1 LQCPKPNTIAM
12 TTAIIITVCILV
24 LLAYLFDITASRT
37 RVPSVI
43 LLLATGWLV
52 RQGAERF
59 SIQLPDLSPI
69 LPVIGTIGL
78 ILIVLEG
85 SLELELNR
93 SKGPLIRK
101 SFILALIPL
110 LVLAFGLSYVLQ
122 HYGEDR
128 FKDNL
133 VNAIPLCIISSAIAI
148 PTARSLVKTN
158 REVVV
163 YESSFSDILGVLFFN
178 FIALNAIINME
189 TVGIFLLQILLIV
202 LISFVSTIGLSF
214 LLNRIEHHIKYVPIV
229 MLVIL
234 IYAISKIYHLPG
246 LIFIMVFGLFLG
258 NLDELKHVKW
268 IARLRPDEL
277 DTQVRVFKDLIAEGT
292 FLVRISFFILFGF
305 LIDTNEL
312 LNPNTFLWSLGI
324 VAAIHLVRA
333 VQLLV
338 TGFPMLPLVFIAPRG
353 LISILLYL
361 SITPENRVHLVN
373 DSLLIQVVVLSA
385 LMMMLGMM
393 FSKRDR
399 SGQDNTVTNVNI

>member
-1 LQCPKPNTIAM
+1 M
-12 TTAIIITVCILV
+12 TTAIIISLCILV

-37 RVPSVI
+37 RIPSVI

-52 RQGAERF
+52 RQGAEKF
-59 SIQLPDLSPI
+59 SIYLPDLTPI
-69 LPVIGTIGL
+69 LPVLGTVGL

-93 SKGPLIRK
+93 SKGPMIRK

-122 HYGEDR
+122 YFGEDR

-133 VNAIPLCIISSAIAI
+133 VNAIPLCVISSAIAI

-178 FIALNAIINME
+178 FIALNAVINIQ
-189 TVGIFLLQILLIV
+189 TFGIFILQILLIV
-202 LISFVSTIGLSF
+202 LISFVSTLGLSF
-214 LLNRIEHHIKYVPIV
+214 LLNRIEHHIKFVPIV

-234 IYAISKIYHLPG
+234 VYAISKIYHLPG

-277 DTQVRVFKDLIAEGT
+277 DAQVRVFKDLIAEGT

-305 LIDTNEL
+305 LIDTHEL
-312 LNPNTFLWSLGI
+312 LNPNTLLWSVGI
-324 VAAIHLVRA
+324 VAAIHLVRSI
-333 VQLLV
+333 QLLI
-338 TGFPMLPLVFIAPRG
+338 TGLPMMPLVFIAPRG
-353 LISILLYL
+353 LISILLFL
-361 SITPENRVHLVN
+361 SIAPENRVPLVN

-385 LMMMLGMM
+385 LMMMLGMI
-393 FSKRDR
+393 FSKRDKAELK
-399 SGQDNTVTNVNI
+399 NIVHNSHV

>member
-1 LQCPKPNTIAM
+1 M
-12 TTAIIITVCILV
+12 

-37 RVPSVI
+37 RIPSVI

-52 RQGAERF
+52 RQGAEKF
-59 SIQLPDLSPI
+59 SVYLPDLSPL
-69 LPVIGTIGL
+69 LPVLGTVGL
-78 ILIVLEG
+78 IMIVLEG

-93 SKGPLIRK
+93 SKGPMIRK

-122 HYGEDR
+122 YFGEDR

-133 VNAIPLCIISSAIAI
+133 VNTIPLCVISSAIAI

-178 FIALNAIINME
+178 FIALNAVINIQ
-189 TVGIFLLQILLIV
+189 TFGIFILQILLIV

-214 LLNRIEHHIKYVPIV
+214 LLNRIEHHIKFVPIV

-277 DTQVRVFKDLIAEGT
+277 DAQVRVFKDLIAEGT

-305 LIDTNEL
+305 LIDTHEL
-312 LNPNTFLWSLGI
+312 QNPNTLLWSVGL
-324 VAAIHLVRA
+324 VAAIHVVRA
-333 VQLLV
+333 IQLLI
-338 TGFPMLPLVFIAPRG
+338 TGLPMMPLVFIAPRG
-353 LISILLYL
+353 LISILLFL
-361 SITPENRVHLVN
+361 SIAPENRVPLVN

-393 FSKRDR
+393 FSKRDK
-399 SGQDNTVTNVNI
+399 SDTENIVHNSHV

>member
-1 LQCPKPNTIAM
+1 M
-12 TTAIIITVCILV
+12 

-37 RVPSVI
+37 RIPSVI
-43 LLLATGWLV
+43 LLLATGWLA
-52 RQGAERF
+52 RQGAEKF
-59 SIQLPDLSPI
+59 SVHLPDLSPI
-69 LPVIGTIGL
+69 LPVLGTIGL

-122 HYGEDR
+122 YFGEDR

-133 VNAIPLCIISSAIAI
+133 VNAIPLCVISSAIAI

-178 FIALNAIINME
+178 FIALNAVINIQ
-189 TVGIFLLQILLIV
+189 TFGIFILQILLIV

-214 LLNRIEHHIKYVPIV
+214 LLNRIEHHIKFVPIV

-277 DTQVRVFKDLIAEGT
+277 DAQVHVFKDLIAEGT

-305 LIDTNEL
+305 LIDTQEL
-312 LNPNTFLWSLGI
+312 LNPNTFLWSVGI
-324 VAAIHLVRA
+324 VAAIHVVRA
-333 VQLLV
+333 IQLLI
-338 TGFPMLPLVFIAPRG
+338 TGLPMMPLVFIAPRG
-353 LISILLYL
+353 LISILLFL
-361 SITPENRVHLVN
+361 SIAPENRVPLVN
-373 DSLLIQVVVLSA
+373 DSLLIQVVVMSA

-393 FSKRDR
+393 FSKRDK
-399 SGQDNTVTNVNI
+399 SNLANVVHNSHV

>member
-1 LQCPKPNTIAM
+1 MA
-12 TTAIIITVCILV
+12 TAIIISLCILV

-37 RVPSVI
+37 RIPSVI

-52 RQGAERF
+52 RQGAEKF
-59 SIQLPDLSPI
+59 SVYLPDLSPI
-69 LPVIGTIGL
+69 LPVLGTVGL
-78 ILIVLEG
+78 IMIVLEG

-93 SKGPLIRK
+93 SKGPMIRK
-101 SFILALIPL
+101 SFMLARLTC

-122 HYGEDR
+122 YFGEDR

-133 VNAIPLCIISSAIAI
+133 VNTIPLCVISSAIAI

-178 FIALNAIINME
+178 FIALNAVINIQ
-189 TVGIFLLQILLIV
+189 TFGIFILQILLIV

-214 LLNRIEHHIKYVPIV
+214 LLNRIEHHIKFVPIV

-277 DTQVRVFKDLIAEGT
+277 DAQVRVFKDLIAEGT

-305 LIDTNEL
+305 LIDTHEL
-312 LNPNTFLWSLGI
+312 QNPNTLLWSVGI
-324 VAAIHLVRA
+324 VAAIHVVRA
-333 VQLLV
+333 IQLLI
-338 TGFPMLPLVFIAPRG
+338 TGLPMMPLVFIAPRG
-353 LISILLYL
+353 LISILLFL
-361 SITPENRVHLVN
+361 SIAPENRVPLVN

-393 FSKRDR
+393 FSKRDK
-399 SGQDNTVTNVNI
+399 SDTENIVHNSHV

>member
-1 LQCPKPNTIAM
+1 M
-12 TTAIIITVCILV
+12 TTAIIISLCILV

-37 RVPSVI
+37 RIPSVI

-52 RQGAERF
+52 RQGAEKF
-59 SIQLPDLSPI
+59 SVYLPDLSPI
-69 LPVIGTIGL
+69 LPVLGTVGL
-78 ILIVLEG
+78 IMIVLEG

-93 SKGPLIRK
+93 SKGPMIRK

-122 HYGEDR
+122 YFGEDR

-133 VNAIPLCIISSAIAI
+133 VNTIPLCVISSAIAI

-178 FIALNAIINME
+178 FIALNAVINIQ
-189 TVGIFLLQILLIV
+189 TFGIFILQILLIV

-214 LLNRIEHHIKYVPIV
+214 LLNRIEHHIKFVPIV

-277 DTQVRVFKDLIAEGT
+277 DAQVRVFKDLIAEGT

-305 LIDTNEL
+305 LIDTHEL
-312 LNPNTFLWSLGI
+312 QNPNTLLWSVGI
-324 VAAIHLVRA
+324 VAAIHVVRA
-333 VQLLV
+333 IQLLI
-338 TGFPMLPLVFIAPRG
+338 TGLPMMPLVFIAPRG
-353 LISILLYL
+353 LISILLFL
-361 SITPENRVHLVN
+361 SIAPENRVPLVN

-393 FSKRDR
+393 FSKRDK
-399 SGQDNTVTNVNI
+399 SDTENIVHNSHV

>member
-1 LQCPKPNTIAM
+1 M
-12 TTAIIITVCILV
+12 
-24 LLAYLFDITASRT
+24 
-37 RVPSVI
+37 
-43 LLLATGWLV
+43 LLATGWLV
-52 RQGAERF
+52 RQGAENF
-59 SIQLPDLSPI
+59 SIYLPDLTPI
-69 LPVIGTIGL
+69 LPVLGTVGL

-93 SKGPLIRK
+93 SKGPMIRK

-122 HYGEDR
+122 YFGEDR

-133 VNAIPLCIISSAIAI
+133 VNAIPLCVISSAIAI

-178 FIALNAIINME
+178 FIALNAVINIQ
-189 TVGIFLLQILLIV
+189 TFGIFILQILLIV

-214 LLNRIEHHIKYVPIV
+214 LLNRIEHHIKFVPIV

-277 DTQVRVFKDLIAEGT
+277 DAQVRVFKDLIAEGT

-305 LIDTNEL
+305 LIDTHEL
-312 LNPNTFLWSLGI
+312 QNPNTLLWSVGI
-324 VAAIHLVRA
+324 VAAIHVVRA
-333 VQLLV
+333 IQLLI
-338 TGFPMLPLVFIAPRG
+338 TGLPMMPLVFIAPRG
-353 LISILLYL
+353 LISILLFL
-361 SITPENRVHLVN
+361 SIAPENRVPLVN

-393 FSKRDR
+393 FSKRDK
-399 SGQDNTVTNVNI
+399 SDTENIVHNSHV